1 MAPHSPN
8 TGRAVPLVARSP
20 PPSLALLSYRTAH
33 SFWSS
38 PFFTPLPPS
47 ALVHRPH
54 AAYQPSR
61 TTSAHPPI
69 NLIHC
74 YFSGDSSPL
83 YIPCMDFQAFIMASG
98 CRGAGLPCGP
108 TLPPAAGPGCDWGRT
123 DGIMGPRA
131 ACTGFHRVGMAGWLR
146 PRHGTVWFLQPRG
159 CRETGGQAGIWTT
172 DIRGQAG
179 AGQAGGGQV
188 HVK

>member
-146 PRHGTVWFLQPRG
+146 PRTGRSGSSSHGAVGRLEVRLASGRQTFGDRRVQDRRVEG
-159 CRETGGQAGIWTT
+159 RSM
-172 DIRGQAG
+172 
-179 AGQAGGGQV
+179 
-188 HVK
+188 